1 MSAEFARLS
10 ALIGQATPTFVVE
23 VEKGAIRRFA
33 EALGDRNPIR
43 HDEEAARRAGY
54 AGLVAPPTFAA
65 SFRPPVEPPWMALL
79 DRRRVRAG
87 EQGFRLSRPLVSG
100 DRLTCRVALTEVER
114 KAGRSG
120 VLIVLTQE
128 LTALRDDGSVAVV
141 NRRVIAHLGELPAA
155 RSDGAAA

>member
-1 MSAEFARLS
+1 MSAEFPRLP
-10 ALIGQATPTFVVE
+10 ALIGQATPPFVVE

-87 EQGFRLSRPLVSG
+87 EQGFRLYRPLVSG
-100 DRLTCRVALTEVER
+100 DRLTCRVALTAVER
-114 KAGRSG
+114 KQGRSG
-120 VLIVLTQE
+120 VLIILTQE
-128 LTALRDDGSVAVV
+128 LTATDAAGALVAV
-141 NRRVIAHLGELPAA
+141 NRRVIAHLGDLPAA
-155 RSDGAAA
+155 QSDETAA